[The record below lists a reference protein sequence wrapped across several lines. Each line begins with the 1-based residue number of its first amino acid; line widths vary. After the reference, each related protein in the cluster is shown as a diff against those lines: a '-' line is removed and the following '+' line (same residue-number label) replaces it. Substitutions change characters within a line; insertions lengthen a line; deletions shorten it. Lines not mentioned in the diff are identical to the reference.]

1 VRLTGPGSIV
11 DRVLGL
17 RLVVIVRRTLEVYG
31 FGGGLL
37 AAGLAYRSLFA
48 LLSASLLIAGLVGF
62 VVRDPDRQA
71 EVIANLAARFPPI
84 AALLQTGLDSIASGA
99 VQFSIVGFVGLA
111 WGISGVYGTLDIAIA
126 RIFGQDYG
134 RGFAMRTVR
143 GLVLVGVL
151 VLAVVVAAVATTLS
165 LTLEIFS
172 GPRGDGSGLQAVVG
186 LVSPLVSVVLYIGAV
201 TLVYRFVP
209 PVAPSWRALAVPAIA
224 IGIVFAVYNTI
235 FVRLQAFLLGSFQL
249 FSAFAVVLA
258 TMIWLSFGFQI
269 LLIGASWIRA
279 REEGGDV
286 VPLPPDLPERGHRAR
301 SDELGDRQASAGS
314 GPGTSGA
321 GPGQTDAID
330 GDAVRR

>member
-11 DRVLGL
+11 DRVLEL
-17 RLVVIVRRTLEVYG
+17 RLVLVVRRTLEVYG

-62 VVRDPDRQA
+62 VVRDSARQQEIIASLA
-71 EVIANLAARFPPI
+71 ERFPPI
-84 AALLQTGLDSIASGA
+84 APLLQTGLDGIASGA
-99 VQFSIVGFVGLA
+99 VQFSIVGFAGLA

-126 RIFGQDYG
+126 RIFGHDYG

-143 GLVLVGVL
+143 GLILVGVL
-151 VLAVVVAAVATTLS
+151 VLAVVVAALATTMS
-165 LTLEIFS
+165 LTLEIVS
-172 GPRGDGSGLQAVVG
+172 GPRGAGSDLETVVG
-186 LVSPLVSVVLYIGAV
+186 LVSPLVSVVLYVGAV

-224 IGIVFAVYNTI
+224 IGIVFAIYNTI
-235 FVRLQAFLLGSFQL
+235 FVRLQTFLLGSFQL

-286 VPLPPDLPERGHRAR
+286 VPLPPDFPERQSAR
-301 SDELGDRQASAGS
+301 GSDEDGHGQASGS
-314 GPGTSGA
+314 STGGA
-321 GPGQTDAID
+321 SEAPPQTDPTD